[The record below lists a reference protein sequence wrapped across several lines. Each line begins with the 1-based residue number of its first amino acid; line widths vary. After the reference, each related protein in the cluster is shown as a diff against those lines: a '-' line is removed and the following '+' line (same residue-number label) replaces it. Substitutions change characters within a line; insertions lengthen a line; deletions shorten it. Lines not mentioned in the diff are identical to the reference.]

1 MFVLILHPSWERVIT
16 VWRVL
21 VGVWVPKK
29 WDLSMAAI
37 LPYTVNQPPPP
48 NPFLKLRPEVEAT
61 LNRSTS
67 SPAVPTRAT
76 TQEEGKLG
84 KKLKDRRLRRPPS
97 RRLVRHVL
105 RVRAE
110 AMRLLAAYLLSLD
123 REGLKVPASLHM
135 VRTFGGG
142 VQPPSPAES
151 TVAPSEASYDKVEG
165 GEQVGAK
172 AVHGSVEV
180 GPSQEGGGWRDGR
193 EVLQYL
199 RKRDG
204 NKIEELFMRYARGFG
219 TARGSGADSEGEW
232 AALSSEGEDDG
243 ASPRP
248 EEEEMTWVPPT
259 GRS

>member
-1 MFVLILHPSWERVIT
+1 
-16 VWRVL
+16 
-21 VGVWVPKK
+21 
-29 WDLSMAAI
+29 MAAI

-48 NPFLKLRPEVEAT
+48 NPFLKLRPEVEAS

-76 TQEEGKLG
+76 TQEGDKLG
-84 KKLKDRRLRRPPS
+84 KELKNRRLRRPPS
-97 RRLVRHVL
+97 SRIVRHVL

-135 VRTFGGG
+135 VKTFGGG
-142 VQPPSPAES
+142 VQPPSPPES
-151 TVAPSEASYDKVEG
+151 TAAHSEASYEKVEG
-165 GEQVGAK
+165 GDHVEAK
-172 AVHGSVEV
+172 AVPGGVEV

-193 EVLQYL
+193 EVLKYL
-199 RKRDG
+199 CNRDG
-204 NKIEELFMRYARGFG
+204 NKIEELFMRYARGLG
-219 TARGSGADSEGEW
+219 TTRGSGADSEGDW
-232 AALSSEGEDDG
+232 AALSSEGEDD
-243 ASPRP
+243 AVSPRP

>member
-1 MFVLILHPSWERVIT
+1 
-16 VWRVL
+16 
-21 VGVWVPKK
+21 
-29 WDLSMAAI
+29 MAAI
-37 LPYTVNQPPPP
+37 LPYTINQPPPP

-67 SPAVPTRAT
+67 SPVVPTRAT
-76 TQEEGKLG
+76 MQEE
-84 KKLKDRRLRRPPS
+84 DRRLRRPPS

-105 RVRAE
+105 RIRAE
-110 AMRLLAAYLLSLD
+110 AMRLLAAYLLSLK
-123 REGLKVPASLHM
+123 REDLKVPASLHM

-142 VQPPSPAES
+142 VQPPSPPGS
-151 TVAPSEASYDKVEG
+151 TVTTSDASYDKVERVA
-165 GEQVGAK
+165 QVK
-172 AVHGSVEV
+172 ANTVHGGVEI

-193 EVLQYL
+193 EVIEYL
-199 RKRDG
+199 CNRDG
-204 NKIEELFMRYARGFG
+204 NKVKELFMRYARGHG

-232 AALSSEGEDDG
+232 AALSSEGEDDA

>member
-1 MFVLILHPSWERVIT
+1 MFVLILHLSWKRVIT

-21 VGVWVPKK
+21 VGVWVPRR

-37 LPYTVNQPPPP
+37 LPYTINQPPPP
-48 NPFLKLRPEVEAT
+48 NPFLKLRPEVQAT
-61 LNRSTS
+61 LNRTTS

-76 TQEEGKLG
+76 TQEGDKPGKE
-84 KKLKDRRLRRPPS
+84 LKDKRLRRPPS

-135 VRTFGGG
+135 ARIFGGG
-142 VQPPSPAES
+142 VQPPSPPES

-165 GEQVGAK
+165 DEHVGAK
-172 AVHGSVEV
+172 AVHGGVEI

-193 EVLQYL
+193 EVLKYL
-199 RKRDG
+199 CNRDG
-204 NKIEELFMRYARGFG
+204 NKIEELFMRYARGPG

-232 AALSSEGEDDG
+232 AALSSEGEDDA

-248 EEEEMTWVPPT
+248 AEEELTWVPPT
-259 GRS
+259 GRL